1 MRQPMRQS
9 IFVGILNLAMLTMV
23 LLWYVR
29 RRRRYHRFRNQQRVS
44 REVSDA
50 LVRFKRA
57 EHEPRG
63 L

>member
-1 MRQPMRQS
+1 M
-9 IFVGILNLAMLTMV
+9 I

-29 RRRRYHRFRNQQRVS
+29 RRRRYHRFRNRQRVS